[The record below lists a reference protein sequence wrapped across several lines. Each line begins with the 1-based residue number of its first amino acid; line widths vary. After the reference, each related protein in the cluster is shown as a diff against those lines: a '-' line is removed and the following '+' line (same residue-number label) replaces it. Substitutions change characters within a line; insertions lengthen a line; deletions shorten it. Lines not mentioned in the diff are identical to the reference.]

1 MQGSSSPMDNST
13 SIHQYCK
20 RCSTCH
26 STCGGTPNRIG
37 LFIETHLDETVDPTQ
52 GTYMSA
58 PILRDP
64 CLASGSPVSPG
75 MRFATLMG
83 RSQDLSPSTS
93 AHGDWNFT
101 PPSTGDT
108 TTTITDLAS
117 LPASLSGVLETGLPI
132 LTPYSTIQIP
142 SIPDGLSCNIFADR
156 FCHLN
161 PTLGLILDR
170 IVSSPFFLQHT
181 KEPRIESPEGQYLC
195 ATNALGL
202 CFPESDEGRTRRG
215 RSIYLVFVDMENRRC
230 LICEKTGRSRSY
242 LLECVRRD
250 LGHRPYWCG
259 GFLVGCRVCRQTRA
273 HFFSRRLLDNHL
285 YQQVSRRGDARTH
298 RLDHTS

>member
-13 SIHQYCK
+13 SFHQYCK

-75 MRFATLMG
+75 MRFAILMG

-93 AHGDWNFT
+93 AHGDWTFT

-142 SIPDGLSCNIFADR
+142 SIPD
-156 FCHLN
+156 
-161 PTLGLILDR
+161 DR

-195 ATNALGL
+195 ATNTLGL
-202 CFPESDEGRTRRG
+202 CFSEPDEGRPRRG

-242 LLECVRRD
+242 LLECD
-250 LGHRPYWCG
+250 LSSNEGS
-259 GFLVGCRVCRQTRA
+259 FLFTTITGQSPLPASVSSWGCSNPSSGSY
-273 HFFSRRLLDNHL
+273 FLDNPSL
-285 YQQVSRRGDARTH
+285 LFRPVSRKYGRNARQ
-298 RLDHTS
+298 RSSIPPGNA